1 MPDEH
6 FANPR
11 LAAIYDIVEGDRTD
25 LDLYV
30 AIAHELA
37 ARHVLDIGC
46 GTGSLAIRLA
56 HLGLVVT
63 GIDPAPASL
72 EVAGAKPGASAVT
85 WICGEAVTA
94 PPLGVDLVTMTG
106 NVAQV
111 FIDDDEWAATLG
123 AMFSALRPGGWFVFE
138 ARDPAQRAWRG
149 WNREDTYE
157 SVSLLDGATV
167 DTWVDVTTVTGQLVT
182 FRSYFQFGEDDTLIS
197 TSTLRFRQRPEI
209 EASVKAAGLT
219 LIDVRDAPDR
229 PGSEFVYLTQRPE

>member
-11 LAAIYDIVEGDRTD
+11 LATIYDVVEGDRTD

-30 AIAHELA
+30 DIDHNLA
-37 ARHVLDIGC
+37 AQHVLDFVC
-46 GTGSLAIRLA
+46 GTESLAIRLP

-72 EVAGAKPGASAVT
+72 DVARAKPGADAVT
-85 WICGEAVTA
+85 WICREAVTA

-123 AMFSALRPGGWFVFE
+123 AVFSTLRPGGWFVFE

-149 WNREDTYE
+149 WNRKDTYE

-197 TSTLRFRQRPEI
+197 TSTLRFRERPEI
-209 EASVKAAGLT
+209 ETSVKAAGLT
-219 LIDVRDAPDR
+219 LIDVRGAPDR